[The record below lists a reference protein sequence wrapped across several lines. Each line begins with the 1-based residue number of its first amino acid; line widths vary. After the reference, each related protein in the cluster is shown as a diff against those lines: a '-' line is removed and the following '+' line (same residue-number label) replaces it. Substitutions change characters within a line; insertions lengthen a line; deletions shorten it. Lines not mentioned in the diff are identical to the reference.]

1 MAVLEHSRSR
11 TLCVVTDISVLE
23 RQCGV
28 FSHAQKA
35 WLGRRASRAD
45 KNYCRCRL
53 VTTKLCSKMKQ
64 QF

>member
-11 TLCVVTDISVLE
+11 TLCVVSDISVLE

-35 WLGRRASRAD
+35 WLGRRPGVAKDRIRA
-45 KNYCRCRL
+45 
-53 VTTKLCSKMKQ
+53 
-64 QF
+64 